1 MKIVWDGRYTYIY
14 TNPDSYES
22 LAQVHNWTNEEGESH
37 QQTHY
42 FHYDQIGI
50 LREIT
55 DIHGNLLWYGEY
67 TA

>member
-1 MKIVWDGRYTYIY
+1 MCGAHARGFTYRNPINEDGE
-14 TNPDSYES
+14 NF
-22 LAQVHNWTNEEGESH
+22 
-37 QQTHY
+37 QQAHY

-55 DIHGNLLWYGEY
+55 DIHSNLLWYGEY